1 MVSSIVLLYNVCL
14 ATPCRTTD
22 SLLLEPT
29 VFKPIRPNIKPK
41 YDHIFERV
49 LVRRRK
55 GSEIYGNRKYFVCG
69 REKSRGNF
77 RRREIILWRQFQEGE
92 YRTICLLPTAINR
105 KSNSRLYFLYLRL
118 WLPNLQIFQSL

>member
-41 YDHIFERV
+41 YDHIFESVRHQILSQNQISKLMETYKMKVV
-49 LVRRRK
+49 LLHDLTPK
-55 GSEIYGNRKYFVCG
+55 
-69 REKSRGNF
+69 
-77 RRREIILWRQFQEGE
+77 QFSM
-92 YRTICLLPTAINR
+92 PTLTQKKAH
-105 KSNSRLYFLYLRL
+105 
-118 WLPNLQIFQSL
+118 